1 MKKSRMDLSVSDQ
14 QLEKELKRST
24 TRSKSLRRFWRF
36 FSSVLVIGA
45 ALVLV
50 SAIWLPIYHITGES
64 MEPTLKRGSIIYCND
79 DNKNLKKDDIITYIV
94 NDKELVSHRI
104 VKIEDDLI
112 ETKGDANN
120 MSDPNRV
127 HINDVKGKVQNITI
141 PYVGYFI
148 NIINNNLIIFVP
160 TFVIILILEFF
171 LSNKEFT
178 NIKNKDREEK

>member
-1 MKKSRMDLSVSDQ
+1 MVIKKIVNIFAKIVYFVITIYLIICIPWLFKYKPVVVLS
-14 QLEKELKRST
+14 
-24 TRSKSLRRFWRF
+24 
-36 FSSVLVIGA
+36 G
-45 ALVLV
+45 
-50 SAIWLPIYHITGES
+50 S
-64 MEPTLKRGSIIYCND
+64 MEPTLKRGSIIYFND